1 MNSDETFD
9 RELRATL
16 AELAHEP
23 APDRLVARVAQ
34 IPSVELL
41 PRLHAVRLHL
51 SPRGLGSG
59 FALLAAG
66 VAVAVLAILVRPGA
80 GPSPVGGSPSLAI
93 GATESPAASSALV
106 LPSSSPAAQGSQSP
120 TSSAAPVPAAFEP
133 MSATFVS
140 AEKGWVL
147 GSIPC
152 GTARCPAIVRTLDG
166 GVTWSSIGVPGTKV
180 GGRAPGSIGGSA
192 GISSLRFADPL
203 DGWAFGPE
211 LWATHDGGVT
221 WEQVSIVGLP
231 AGATVA
237 ALETASGT
245 VHAVLYDGAQD
256 FRIASSRV
264 GSEGWRVASVPIPV
278 GAGPVPRVEL
288 VLSGEGGWVLAN
300 NRVVTAGARLEA
312 GTWRTWK
319 PACLDVVGQAVLG
332 ASSTSDLVAACD
344 VGQWSNP
351 QGDHLFTS
359 HDGGTTFVE
368 TGPRTPLT
376 GASAVATPGRSTIV
390 VAGNDARGATLVG
403 TFDGGQTW
411 ATVLSAG
418 PVEFADLGFTTST
431 QGIVV
436 TTDST
441 GAGHL
446 LMTRD
451 GGLTW
456 HQVLF

>member
-1 MNSDETFD
+1 MNDDERFD

-16 AELAHEP
+16 DELARAP
-23 APDRLVARVAQ
+23 APDRLVARVTQ
-34 IPSVELL
+34 IPSLEPLL
-41 PRLHAVRLHL
+41 RPRTVRLHL
-51 SPRGLGSG
+51 SKGGFGSG

-80 GPSPVGGSPSLAI
+80 GPVPVGGSPSLAI
-93 GATESPAASSALV
+93 GATESAAPPSGSAA
-106 LPSSSPAAQGSQSP
+106 PSTSPAAQGSPSP
-120 TSSAAPVPAAFEP
+120 SSAAPVPAAFEP

-140 AEKGWVL
+140 AAHGWVL
-147 GSIPC
+147 GSVPC
-152 GTARCPAIVRTLDG
+152 GTGRCPAIVRTLDG
-166 GVTWSSIGVPGTKV
+166 GATWSSIGAPGTTI
-180 GGRAPGSIGGSA
+180 GARAPGSIGDSV

-211 LWATHDGGVT
+211 LWTTRDGGTT
-221 WEQVSIVGLP
+221 WVKMTIAGLP
-231 AGATVA
+231 AGATVT
-237 ALETASGT
+237 ALETSAGI

-264 GSEGWRVASVPIPV
+264 GSDGWSVASLRVPV
-278 GAGPVPRVEL
+278 GAGPVPRVQL
-288 VLSGEGGWVLAN
+288 VLSGAAGWVLAN
-300 NRVVTAGARLEA
+300 NRVVTAGVRLQA

-319 PACLDVVGQAVLG
+319 PACLDVVGPAVLG
-332 ASSTSDLVAACD
+332 ASSPSDLVAACD

-351 QGDHLFTS
+351 QGDRLFAS
-359 HDGGTTFVE
+359 HDGGTTFTE
-368 TGPRTPLT
+368 TGPRTALS

-390 VAGNDARGATLVG
+390 IAGDDARGATLVA

-418 PVEFADLGFTTST
+418 AVEFGDLGFTTST
-431 QGIVV
+431 QGIVI
-436 TTDST
+436 TTAST
-441 GAGHL
+441 GAGQL
-446 LMTRD
+446 LVTRD